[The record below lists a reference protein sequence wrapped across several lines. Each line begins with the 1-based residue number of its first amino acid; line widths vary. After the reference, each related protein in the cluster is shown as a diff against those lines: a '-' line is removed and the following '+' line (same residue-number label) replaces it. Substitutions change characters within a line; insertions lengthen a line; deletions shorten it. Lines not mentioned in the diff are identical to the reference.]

1 MGYNPE
7 VHHRRSIRLS
17 SWDYRDR
24 GAYFFTICTYRRAS
38 LFENEYF
45 SRIVEQVW
53 QHVLRAGLHLGADQF
68 TVARDHVHG
77 IVWIDRANA
86 VGRGTPVARIR
97 KRIADDIPGD
107 KHRWFRGVP
116 RPYATHRANRLA
128 LCRHRLVLPWD
139 RLNPP
144 PPGVSTRYAEHL
156 ARLSG
161 NVVTTSASSA
171 MTASYIGRAP
181 TFSVM
186 ALTSARTVTAPS
198 PSTPP
203 NR

>member
-86 VGRGTPVARIR
+86 VAVGARHARSPNSEANCGRHSGRQASLVSGCASPLRDAS
-97 KRIADDIPGD
+97 GQS
-107 KHRWFRGVP
+107 P
-116 RPYATHRANRLA
+116 RPLPASLGTAVGSFKSAASRRVNEIRRTPGAPVWQRGYYERILRDDRELHRARTYVL
-128 LCRHRLVLPWD
+128 RHGFNKRED
-139 RLNPP
+139 
-144 PPGVSTRYAEHL
+144 GDGAI
-156 ARLSG
+156 AID
-161 NVVTTSASSA
+161 
-171 MTASYIGRAP
+171 TA
-181 TFSVM
+181 
-186 ALTSARTVTAPS
+186 
-198 PSTPP
+198 
-203 NR
+203 